1 MTTHWLEADWPAPV
15 NVRVVTTSRDGQGIS
30 RPPFDRF
37 NLADHV
43 GDDPAAVAANRA
55 QLVSQLNLPSAPVW
69 LEQIHG
75 TGVVTL
81 PSSMT
86 KPQADASVTAKP
98 GVVCAVLTADCL
110 PVLFCDRAG
119 TRVAAAHAGWRGLAG
134 GVLEATVSSLDVP
147 PQELL
152 AWLGPAIGPRAFE
165 VGEEVRAAFMAE
177 DLAAKSA
184 FVQTRPG
191 HWHADL
197 YALARR
203 RLARLGIESV
213 YGGGHCTFEDAQRF
227 YSYRRDG
234 RTGRMASLI
243 WFSATL

>member
-1 MTTHWLEADWPAPV
+1 VTTHWLEADWPAPV
-15 NVRVVTTSRDGQGIS
+15 NVRAVTTSRDGLGIS

>member
-1 MTTHWLEADWPAPV
+1 
-15 NVRVVTTSRDGQGIS
+15 
-30 RPPFDRF
+30 
-37 NLADHV
+37 
-43 GDDPAAVAANRA
+43 
-55 QLVSQLNLPSAPVW
+55 
-69 LEQIHG
+69 
-75 TGVVTL
+75 
-81 PSSMT
+81 
-86 KPQADASVTAKP
+86 
-98 GVVCAVLTADCL
+98 
-110 PVLFCDRAG
+110 
-119 TRVAAAHAGWRGLAG
+119 
-134 GVLEATVSSLDVP
+134 LEATVSSLDVP